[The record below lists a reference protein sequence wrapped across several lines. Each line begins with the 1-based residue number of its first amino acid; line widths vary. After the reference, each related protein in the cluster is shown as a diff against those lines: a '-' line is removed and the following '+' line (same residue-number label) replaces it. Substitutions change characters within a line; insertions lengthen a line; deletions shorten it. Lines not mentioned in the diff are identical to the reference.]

1 MWSDNIAQKDYLGF
15 EVHANLI
22 KGLVDEPGMLPITI
36 GVFGDWGSGK
46 SSIMETLKERYDEE
60 HKTDKSIV
68 CLQFNGWIFEGYDDA
83 KAALISSILECFQNR
98 KSFGQKTVNK
108 ARKLAK
114 SVNWMRVLGF
124 GVKNIATPLISAS
137 LTGGATLAPQIFNW
151 FQNLI
156 SDPKQIAEKIK
167 DVDIDDIRKKYFKEN
182 PSISIEEQYQMV
194 RQFRQDFKELLD
206 EAKIQKL
213 IILIDDLDRCLPD
226 RIIDNLEA
234 IKLFL
239 NVENTAFVIGADPRI
254 VRDAIR
260 HRYKE
265 LISRDE
271 NSENGR
277 VVIDY
282 LEKLIQIPYT
292 LPKLSDSEVETYIT
306 LLFCEDLLENDEL
319 NAVHNAFKEFRGKD
333 RYSIFGVEQV
343 TESITDKNTIK
354 KLKEQIGLISRLSPL
369 IAGNLDGN
377 PRQIKRFLN
386 TFMLRKKLAEVAQ
399 IADFRDDILAKLMI
413 LEYAEPNLFT
423 ELYGWQA
430 QNRGYAPLLKEFEK
444 KKVGEEITKE
454 DKPAKWNTQKVRTW
468 LDSEPYL
475 ASVDLRDYFWISR
488 DRLNSISTVMTPP
501 IVKTILNALMVK
513 TQGDNVINR
522 KIEDDV
528 LTLNDTLQHELYRQL
543 AKRAEMNKNERT
555 QILKLFES
563 MLAKS
568 CNCIEE
574 IRNLYLSIGTGFMPA
589 QKEIFKR
596 IAAEH
601 TEFHDLIK
609 E

>member
-46 SSIMETLKERYDEE
+46 SSIMETLKVRYDEE
-60 HKTDKSIV
+60 HKADKSIV

-83 KAALISSILECFQNR
+83 KAALISSILECFQDR

-124 GVKNIATPLISAS
+124 GVRNIASPLISAS
-137 LTGGATLAPQIFNW
+137 LTGGASLAPQIFTW

-167 DVDIDDIRKKYFKEN
+167 DVDIEEIRKKYFKEN

-194 RQFRQDFKELLD
+194 RQFRSDFKELLD
-206 EAKIQKL
+206 EAKIRKL

-265 LISRDE
+265 LIYRDV

-306 LLFCEDLLENDEL
+306 LLFCEDLLDDNEL
-319 NAVHNAFKEFRGKD
+319 EAVHDAFKEFRIKD

-343 TESITDKNTIK
+343 TSAITDPTTIK
-354 KLKEQIGLISRLSPL
+354 KLTEQIGLISRLSPL

-413 LEYAEPNLFT
+413 LEYAEPTLFT
-423 ELYGWQA
+423 ELYSWQA

-444 KKVGEEITKE
+444 KEEGEEMTKD
-454 DKPAKWNTQKVRTW
+454 DKPAKWKTQKVKTW

-488 DRLNSISTVMTPP
+488 DRLNSITAVMTPP
-501 IVKTILNALMVK
+501 IVKTVLNALMVK
-513 TQGDNVINR
+513 SQGDNVIKR
-522 KIEDDV
+522 KIENDV
-528 LTLNDTLQHELYRQL
+528 LSLEDSLQHELYRQL
-543 AKRAEMNKNERT
+543 AKRAEMNKDERT
-555 QILKLFES
+555 QILNLFES

-574 IRNLYLSIGTGFMPA
+574 IRDLYLSIGSSLKPA
-589 QKEIFKR
+589 QKEILKR
-596 IAAEH
+596 IAKKH
-601 TEFHDLIK
+601 TELHDLIK

>member
-282 LEKLIQIPYT
+282 LEKLIQIPYP

>member
-46 SSIMETLKERYDEE
+46 SSIMETLKVRYDEE
-60 HKTDKSIV
+60 HRTDKSIV

-83 KAALISSILECFQNR
+83 KAALISSILECFQDR

-137 LTGGATLAPQIFNW
+137 LTGGASLAPQIFTW
-151 FQNLI
+151 LQNLI

-167 DVDIDDIRKKYFKEN
+167 DVDIEEIRKKYFKEN

-194 RQFRQDFKELLD
+194 RQFRKDFKELLD
-206 EAKIQKL
+206 EAKIRKL

-260 HRYKE
+260 QRYKE
-265 LISRDE
+265 LINRDE

-292 LPKLSDSEVETYIT
+292 LPKLSESEVETYIT
-306 LLFCEDLLENDEL
+306 LLFCEDLLDDTDL
-319 NAVHNAFKEFRGKD
+319 NAVHNAFKEFRVKD
-333 RYSIFGVEQV
+333 RYSIFGIEQV
-343 TESITDKNTIK
+343 TASITDSKTIK
-354 KLKEQIGLISRLSPL
+354 KLKEQISLISKLSPL

-423 ELYGWQA
+423 ELYSWQA

-444 KKVGEEITKE
+444 KCDGKEIAKD
-454 DKPAKWNTQKVRTW
+454 DKPAKWKTPKVRTW

-488 DRLNSISTVMTPP
+488 DRLNSISSVMTPP
-501 IVKTILNALMVK
+501 IVKTILNSLMVK
-513 TQGDNVINR
+513 SQAENLIIK

-528 LTLNDTLQHELYRQL
+528 LTLEDVLQHELFKQL
-543 AKRAEMNKNERT
+543 AKRAEMNKEERT
-555 QILKLFES
+555 HILNLFES
-563 MLAKS
+563 MLTKS
-568 CNCIEE
+568 CNCTDEFKS
-574 IRNLYLSIGTGFMPA
+574 LCLSIRSSLKPA
-589 QKEIFKR
+589 QMEILNR
-596 IAAEH
+596 IVEKYP
-601 TEFHDLIK
+601 ELQDIIK

>member
-46 SSIMETLKERYDEE
+46 SSIMETLKVRYDEE

-343 TESITDKNTIK
+343 TASITDKNTIK

-413 LEYAEPNLFT
+413 LEYAESNLFT

-555 QILKLFES
+555 HILKLFES

-601 TEFHDLIK
+601 TELHDLIK

>member
-46 SSIMETLKERYDEE
+46 SSIMETLKVRYDEE

-343 TESITDKNTIK
+343 TASITDKNTIK

-555 QILKLFES
+555 HILKLFES

-601 TEFHDLIK
+601 TELHDLIK

>member
-46 SSIMETLKERYDEE
+46 SSIMETLKVRYDEE
-60 HKTDKSIV
+60 HRTDKSIV

-83 KAALISSILECFQNR
+83 KAALISSILECFQDR

-137 LTGGATLAPQIFNW
+137 LTGGASLAPQIFTW
-151 FQNLI
+151 LQNLI

-167 DVDIDDIRKKYFKEN
+167 DVDIEEIRKKYFKEN

-194 RQFRQDFKELLD
+194 RQFRKDFKELLD
-206 EAKIQKL
+206 EAKIRKL

-265 LISRDE
+265 LINRDE

-292 LPKLSDSEVETYIT
+292 LPKLSESEVETYIT
-306 LLFCEDLLENDEL
+306 LLFCEDLLDDTDL
-319 NAVHNAFKEFRGKD
+319 NAVHNAFKEFRVKD
-333 RYSIFGVEQV
+333 RYSIFGIEQV
-343 TESITDKNTIK
+343 TASITDSKTIK
-354 KLKEQIGLISRLSPL
+354 KLKEQISLISKLSPL

-423 ELYGWQA
+423 ELYSWQA

-444 KKVGEEITKE
+444 KCDGKEIAKD
-454 DKPAKWNTQKVRTW
+454 DKPAKWKTPKVKTW

-488 DRLNSISTVMTPP
+488 DRLNSISSVMTPP
-501 IVKTILNALMVK
+501 IVKTILNSLMVK
-513 TQGDNVINR
+513 SQAENLIIK

-528 LTLNDTLQHELYRQL
+528 LTLEDVLQHELFKQL
-543 AKRAEMNKNERT
+543 AKRAEMNKEERT
-555 QILKLFES
+555 HILNLFES
-563 MLAKS
+563 MLTKS
-568 CNCIEE
+568 CNCTDEF
-574 IRNLYLSIGTGFMPA
+574 RSLCLSIRSSLKPA
-589 QKEIFKR
+589 QMEILNR
-596 IAAEH
+596 IVEKYP
-601 TEFHDLIK
+601 ELHDIIK

>member
-46 SSIMETLKERYDEE
+46 SSIMETLKVRYDEE
-60 HKTDKSIV
+60 HRTDKSIV

-83 KAALISSILECFQNR
+83 KAALISSILECFQDR

-137 LTGGATLAPQIFNW
+137 LTGGASLAPQIFTW
-151 FQNLI
+151 LQNLI

-167 DVDIDDIRKKYFKEN
+167 DVDIEEIRKKYFKEN
-182 PSISIEEQYQMV
+182 PPISIEEQYQMV
-194 RQFRQDFKELLD
+194 RQFRKDFKELLD
-206 EAKIQKL
+206 EAKIRKL

-265 LISRDE
+265 LINRDE

-292 LPKLSDSEVETYIT
+292 LPKLSESEVETYIT
-306 LLFCEDLLENDEL
+306 LLFCEDLLDDTDL
-319 NAVHNAFKEFRGKD
+319 NAVHNAFKEFRVKD
-333 RYSIFGVEQV
+333 RYSIFGIEQV
-343 TESITDKNTIK
+343 TASITDSKIIK
-354 KLKEQIGLISRLSPL
+354 KLKEQISLISKLSPL

-423 ELYGWQA
+423 ELYSWQA

-444 KKVGEEITKE
+444 KCDGKEIAKD
-454 DKPAKWNTQKVRTW
+454 DKPAKWKTPKVKTW

-488 DRLNSISTVMTPP
+488 DRLNSISSVMTPP
-501 IVKTILNALMVK
+501 IVKTILNSLMVK
-513 TQGDNVINR
+513 SQAENLIIK

-528 LTLNDTLQHELYRQL
+528 LTLEDVLQHELFKQL
-543 AKRAEMNKNERT
+543 AKRAEMNKEERT
-555 QILKLFES
+555 YILNLFES
-563 MLAKS
+563 MLTKT
-568 CNCIEE
+568 CNCTDEF
-574 IRNLYLSIGTGFMPA
+574 RSLCLSIRSSLKPA
-589 QKEIFKR
+589 QMEILNR
-596 IAAEH
+596 IVEKYP
-601 TEFHDLIK
+601 ELQDIIK

>member
-46 SSIMETLKERYDEE
+46 SSIMETLKVRYDEE

-343 TESITDKNTIK
+343 TASITDKNTIK

-468 LDSEPYL
+468 LNSEPYL

-601 TEFHDLIK
+601 TELHDLIK

>member
-1 MWSDNIAQKDYLGF
+1 MWSDNIAKKDYLGF
-15 EVHANLI
+15 EVHASLI
-22 KGLVDEPGMLPITI
+22 KGLVDDPNMLPITI

-46 SSIMETLKERYDEE
+46 SSIMETLKMRYDEE
-60 HKTDKSIV
+60 HKEDKSIV

-83 KAALISSILECFQNR
+83 KAALISSILECFQDR
-98 KSFGQKTVNK
+98 KSFGQKAVNK

-124 GVKNIATPLISAS
+124 GVKNIATPIIAAS

-156 SDPKQIAEKIK
+156 SDPERIAEKINGI
-167 DVDIDDIRKKYFKEN
+167 DIEDIRKKYFKEN

-194 RQFRQDFKELLD
+194 RQFRKDFRNLLD
-206 EAKIQKL
+206 EAKISKL

-239 NVENTAFVIGADPRI
+239 NVENTAFIIGADPRI

-292 LPKLSDSEVETYIT
+292 LPKLSESEVETYIT
-306 LLFCEDLLENDEL
+306 LLFCEDLLEDTEL
-319 NAVHNAFKEFRGKD
+319 NAVHDAFKEFRAKD
-333 RYSIFGVEQV
+333 RYSIFGIEQV
-343 TESITDKNTIK
+343 TASITDSKAIK
-354 KLKEQIGLISRLSPL
+354 KLKEQISLISKLSPL

-423 ELYGWQA
+423 ELYSWQA
-430 QNRGYAPLLKEFEK
+430 QNRGYAPLLREFEK
-444 KKVGEEITKE
+444 KGNGKEID
-454 DKPAKWNTQKVRTW
+454 DKPAKWKTQKVKTW

-488 DRLNSISTVMTPP
+488 DRLNSIYSVMTPP
-501 IVKTILNALMVK
+501 IVKNILNSLMVK
-513 TQGDNVINR
+513 SQADTVINR
-522 KIEDDV
+522 KIEEDV
-528 LTLNDTLQHELYRQL
+528 LTLEDVLQHELFRQL
-543 AKRAEMNKNERT
+543 AKRAEMNKDERT
-555 QILKLFES
+555 HILNLFEN
-563 MLAKS
+563 LLNKS
-568 CNCIEE
+568 CNCTDE
-574 IRNLYLSIGTGFMPA
+574 IRNFCLSIKSNLKPA
-589 QKEIFKR
+589 QMEILRR
-596 IAAEH
+596 IVEKH
-601 TEFHDLIK
+601 PELQDIIK
-609 E
+609 